1 VGPISASMH
10 SIREMP
16 CGNRHGPKSRGSM
29 IFGVL
34 SMYYYSHERG
44 ICGQQ
49 NLFSKKVG
57 SRMDGVLM
65 VVYVFLR
72 EEGLALMRFCIEHGK
87 AEVV

>member
-34 SMYYYSHERG
+34 SMYYYSHEKG
-44 ICGQQ
+44 NLWSTKICFLKSWFQDGWS
-49 NLFSKKVG
+49 FDGCVYFYVKKG
-57 SRMDGVLM
+57 WR
-65 VVYVFLR
+65 
-72 EEGLALMRFCIEHGK
+72 
-87 AEVV
+87 

>member
-1 VGPISASMH
+1 
-10 SIREMP
+10 
-16 CGNRHGPKSRGSM
+16 
-29 IFGVL
+29 
-34 SMYYYSHERG
+34 MYYYSHERG